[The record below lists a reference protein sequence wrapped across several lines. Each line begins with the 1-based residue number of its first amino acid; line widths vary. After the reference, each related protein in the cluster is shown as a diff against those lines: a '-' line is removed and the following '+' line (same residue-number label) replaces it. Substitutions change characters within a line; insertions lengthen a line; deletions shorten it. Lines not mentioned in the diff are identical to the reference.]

1 MTNKSM
7 SDFQFKEFL
16 RLVTAKKYLLRSEVM
31 QSYRK
36 EILLE
41 VSPKLTTILNI
52 YVVFPGMS
60 CDAEGTFLKQS
71 VRKKKS

>member
-16 RLVTAKKYLLRSEVM
+16 RLVTAKEYLLCSEVM

-36 EILLE
+36 ETFYMIFPQIDNN
-41 VSPKLTTILNI
+41 PKHLCGISRNEL
-52 YVVFPGMS
+52 
-60 CDAEGTFLKQS
+60 
-71 VRKKKS
+71 

>member
-1 MTNKSM
+1 M

-16 RLVTAKKYLLRSEVM
+16 RLVTAEEDLLCSEVM

-41 VSPKLTTILNI
+41 VFPKLATILNV
-52 YVVFPGMS
+52 YVAFPVMS
-60 CDAEGTFLKQS
+60 CDAERTF
-71 VRKKKS
+71 